1 MWLLEFNILN
11 RKWRH
16 KRIRA
21 KVKGAEERPRFS
33 VFRSNKYLY
42 AQIIDDQAS
51 RTLVSG
57 NTKKIKSG
65 RTVLEK
71 AKELGKEMAKKA
83 KDVKIKSVIF
93 DRGGFKYHG
102 KIKAVADGAR
112 EEGLSF

>member
-1 MWLLEFNILN
+1 MN

-21 KVKGAEERPRFS
+21 KVKGAKERPRFS

-42 AQIIDDQAS
+42 AQIIDDQLS
-51 RTLVSG
+51 CTLVSG
-57 NTKKIKSG
+57 NTKKIKLG
-65 RTVLEK
+65 RTILEK
-71 AKELGKEMAKKA
+71 SKELGKEMAKKA
-83 KDVKIKSVIF
+83 KDVKIKNVTF

>member
-1 MWLLEFNILN
+1 MN
-11 RKWRH
+11 RKSRH

-21 KVKGAEERPRFS
+21 KIKGVKERPRFS

-83 KDVKIKSVIF
+83 QDVKLKKVTF

-102 KIKAVADGAR
+102 KIKALADGAR
-112 EEGLSF
+112 EEGLIF

>member
-1 MWLLEFNILN
+1 MN

-21 KVKGAEERPRFS
+21 KIKGTEKCPRFS

-42 AQIIDDQAS
+42 AQIIDDQTS
-51 RTLVSG
+51 RTLVFG

-65 RTVLEK
+65 HTVLEK
-71 AKELGKEMAKKA
+71 SGELGREMAKKA
-83 KDVKIKSVIF
+83 KDIKIERVSF
-93 DRGGFKYHG
+93 DRGGFRYHG

-112 EEGLSF
+112 EGGLIF